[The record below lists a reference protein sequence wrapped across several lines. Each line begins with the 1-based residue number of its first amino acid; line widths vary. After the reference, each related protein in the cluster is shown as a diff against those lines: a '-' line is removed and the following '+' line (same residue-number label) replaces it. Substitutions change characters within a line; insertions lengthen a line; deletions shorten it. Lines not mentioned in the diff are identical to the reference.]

1 MGTYLSSASKQLRY
15 YKKLCEGALTQL
27 EDNQLFLYNS
37 LQENSIAVIVQ
48 HLVGN
53 MKSRWTDYMTSDGE
67 KEWRKRDQE
76 FENIIKNREE
86 MMAAWDEGWS
96 LVLQVIENLKEEDL
110 EKIVY
115 IRNMGH
121 TVLETINRQLCHYAY
136 HIGQIVVLAKG
147 MKGEEW
153 QSLSIPLGESVAY
166 NAEKFSKEKRR
177 SHFTDEQ
184 NIDRD

>member
-1 MGTYLSSASKQLRY
+1 MGTFLTSASKQFKY
-15 YKKLCEGALTQL
+15 YKKLGEGAMAQL
-27 EDNQLFLYNS
+27 QDNQLFLNNS
-37 LQENSIAVIVQ
+37 VQENSIAIIVQ

-67 KEWRKRDQE
+67 KEWRRRDHE
-76 FENIIKNREE
+76 FEPIIKTREE
-86 MMAAWDEGWS
+86 MMVAWEEGWS
-96 LVLQVIENLKEEDL
+96 LVLQVIENLKDEDL

-121 TVLETINRQLCHYAY
+121 TVVETINRQLCHYAY
-136 HIGQIVVLAKG
+136 HIGQIVVLGKG

-166 NAEKFSKEKRR
+166 NAEKFSKEKRW

-184 NIDRD
+184 NIDR